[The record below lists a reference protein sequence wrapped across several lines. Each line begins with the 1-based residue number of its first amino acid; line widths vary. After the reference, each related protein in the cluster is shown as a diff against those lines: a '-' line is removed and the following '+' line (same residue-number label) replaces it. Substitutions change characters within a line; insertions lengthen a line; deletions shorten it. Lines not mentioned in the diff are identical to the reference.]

1 VQVWKIICVDGGH
14 PGVQAIT
21 VAAGEHLGE
30 RADMGGGGLKMWAA
44 SQYLLELELF
54 LVIEV
59 LGAAQHPGGDP
70 ADLGYRGCRRWC
82 CAECAEGREVGG
94 ERSSAAPVALLG
106 DLPVEHAGVGDA
118 GVPAL
123 VQVGLVRIQHT
134 GPACTRLGQQFLD
147 ATGSIEATDGL
158 LGQPQFPHD
167 GLDAPAVG
175 LQCLDG
181 LVAGLGTGDQ
191 GGALRALKLR
201 GLGCFGQVG
210 GTATLDGDFGRDV
223 VVLVEATV
231 VSGDGLLNVLGQ
243 VVPQVPP
250 IGHLDRSRCP
260 TAGSLGIG
268 TGAVPADH
276 PSARVLA

>member
-1 VQVWKIICVDGGH
+1 
-14 PGVQAIT
+14 
-21 VAAGEHLGE
+21 
-30 RADMGGGGLKMWAA
+30 
-44 SQYLLELELF
+44 
-54 LVIEV
+54 
-59 LGAAQHPGGDP
+59 
-70 ADLGYRGCRRWC
+70 
-82 CAECAEGREVGG
+82 
-94 ERSSAAPVALLG
+94 
-106 DLPVEHAGVGDA
+106 
-118 GVPAL
+118 
-123 VQVGLVRIQHT
+123 
-134 GPACTRLGQQFLD
+134 
-147 ATGSIEATDGL
+147 
-158 LGQPQFPHD
+158 
-167 GLDAPAVG
+167 
-175 LQCLDG
+175 
-181 LVAGLGTGDQ
+181 
-191 GGALRALKLR
+191 LR